1 MIDREIDLDLEGAF
15 DSSVFVEDAILEAR
29 AVFRK
34 HRATCSNEVL
44 AAIVY
49 EAFRDACGECEG
61 AFEAFE
67 REFPTLVLEGV

>member
-34 HRATCSNEVL
+34 HRASCSNEVL
-44 AAIVY
+44 AAIVS
-49 EAFRDACGECEG
+49 EAFYDACGRLPG
-61 AFEAFE
+61 ADEAFAL
-67 REFPTLVLEGV
+67 EFPTLVLEGV